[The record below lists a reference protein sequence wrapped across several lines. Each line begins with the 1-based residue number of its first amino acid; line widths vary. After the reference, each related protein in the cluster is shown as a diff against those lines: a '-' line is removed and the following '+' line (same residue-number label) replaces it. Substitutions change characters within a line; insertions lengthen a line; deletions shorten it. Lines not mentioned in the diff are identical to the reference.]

1 MVKEI
6 VNIQTTN
13 IKKIQ
18 SLISK
23 DIYWIYQNL
32 YANICFN
39 FTKICHISIWETQL
53 DYHHFPGQTAQKL
66 LQATVHLPQIQHA
79 N

>member
-1 MVKEI
+1 MIKEI
-6 VNIQTTN
+6 VNIQTTG

-18 SLISK
+18 RSK

-39 FTKICHISIWETQL
+39 YTKICHISIWETQL
-53 DYHHFPGQTAQKL
+53 DYHRFPGQTAQKL
-66 LQATVHLPQIQHA
+66 LQATVHLPQIQLA